1 MKNAY
6 MSVTSSCYGIC
17 GRRSILK
24 ENHVFG
30 HNDPFVTFDPEL
42 VMGHLWHQTLVL
54 LTKFGQNRVKHVT
67 TRVNLDVDR
76 KKKKKEEEEETR
88 QKQGI

>member
-1 MKNAY
+1 M
-6 MSVTSSCYGIC
+6 
-17 GRRSILK
+17 K

-30 HNDPFVTFDPEL
+30 HNDPLVTFDPEL
-42 VMGHLWHQTLVL
+42 VMGHLLDQTLVL

-76 KKKKKEEEEETR
+76 RKKKKLDIECVHRTLI
-88 QKQGI
+88 QQAPDSIFDL